1 MSPVGEALHPGTR
14 TRTRYLLPRAG
25 DQSRAERTR
34 CAGGSRR
41 YAARQSATLGLSA
54 MRPMNRLQWEQSIP
68 RNAPL

>member
-1 MSPVGEALHPGTR
+1 MSPGTR
-14 TRTRYLLPRAG
+14 TRTRYLGPFDA

-54 MRPMNRLQWEQSIP
+54 MRPMNRLQWLHNIP